1 MIAFLIS
8 GIILG
13 FSAGVAPGPLI
24 ALIIAETLQHN
35 LKAGVKVAVAPIITD
50 IPLVILTL
58 LIVARLS
65 HFQVALGVIS
75 ILGGCFISYLGY
87 QSICSTGVNINMENV
102 KEQSLQKGIIV
113 NFLSPHPYLFW
124 LTVGAPMT
132 VKAMD
137 LSFFAAV
144 GFIAGFYLLL
154 VGSKIAIALI
164 VSQSRSFLSGR
175 AYIYTMRS
183 LGVLLL
189 ILAGFLFYDGFRL
202 MIDNA
207 DVLSFVNVFHME
219 SRQ

>member
-1 MIAFLIS
+1 MIAFLTS

-13 FSAGVAPGPLI
+13 FSAGVAPGPLL

-50 IPLVILTL
+50 IPIVILTL
-58 LIVARLS
+58 LIVARLY
-65 HFQVALGVIS
+65 HFQVVLGVIS

-87 QSICSTGVNINMENV
+87 QSICSTGVNINIENV

-124 LTVGAPMT
+124 MTVGAPMT

-137 LSFFAAV
+137 LSFFAAF
-144 GFIAGFYLLL
+144 GFIASFYLLL

-164 VSQSRSFLSGR
+164 VSQSRSFLSGS

-207 DVLSFVNVFHME
+207 
-219 SRQ
+219 